1 MPKSRIQQYK
11 RNGYITLRQVVPV
24 QLIRDVVSEVDKAF
38 SNQLKNHFDELPLD
52 LNEKIRLL
60 YQQDFNAYLGT
71 AKLCNH
77 LSSLYLLGINPKI
90 TAILQELG
98 LSFPT
103 VCARPV
109 MWFHSSA
116 VASTERYAKLPPHQE
131 WSNMQGSLD
140 GAVVWIPLTQ
150 ITEEMGKLQAIP
162 GSHLR
167 GLLEFSENKDADYP
181 FDIDDEVLKEKDF
194 VELDVKL
201 GDLLVF
207 SSFLVHRSGH
217 NRTKDIRLTT
227 NFRFNNADE
236 KTFIRRDFLNPYKY
250 EVAKELYTM
259 SFPKVDIVKEIFE

>member
-1 MPKSRIQQYK
+1 MPESRLQNYNK
-11 RNGYITLRQVVPV
+11 NGYITLRQVVPF

-38 SNQLKNHFDELPLD
+38 SNQLKNHCDELPSD
-52 LNEKIRLL
+52 LSEKIRLL
-60 YQQDFNAYLGT
+60 YQKDFDAYLGT

-77 LSSLYLLGINPKI
+77 LSSLYLLGINSNI
-90 TAILQELG
+90 TATLQELG

-109 MWFHSSA
+109 IWFHSSA

-162 GSHLR
+162 GSHLG
-167 GLLEFSENKDADYP
+167 GLLEFSENQEADYP
-181 FDIDDEVLKEKDF
+181 FDIDEEAFEERDF
-194 VELDVKL
+194 VELDVEL

-217 NRTKDIRLTT
+217 NHTKDIRLTT

-236 KTFIRRDFLNPYKY
+236 KTFIRRNFLNPYKY
-250 EVAKELYTM
+250 EVAKKLHTV
-259 SFPKVDIVKEIFE
+259 SFPKIDIIKEIFE